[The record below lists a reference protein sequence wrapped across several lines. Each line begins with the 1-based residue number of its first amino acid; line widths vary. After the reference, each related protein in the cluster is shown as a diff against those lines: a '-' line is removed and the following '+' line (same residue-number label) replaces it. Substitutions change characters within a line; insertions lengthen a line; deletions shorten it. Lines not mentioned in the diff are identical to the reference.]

1 MNPIMNVLLIC
12 PKPEIST
19 RTDSAP
25 LGILSIATYLKE
37 KGHTVKFIDR
47 ETDKYDV
54 EKIVREFKPGIVGI
68 AVMSTKAIPDAL
80 HICTMVKG
88 HGIPVV
94 WGGTFT
100 SLIPELV
107 LKSGKVDYVVMGEG
121 EITMLEL
128 INAITANTPFRDID
142 GLAFVENGEIVINKD
157 RSFTDLAEFPVIDWS
172 LVDPAKYF
180 RAYFG
185 CEKMIYLYGSK
196 GCPGQCTFCMNKK
209 YHRCTYRRRPMEYV
223 LREIDYLV
231 KNCGLDGVY
240 FSDENCC
247 GTKTEM
253 LDFCCKIKDSGLDF
267 VWGCQTRINGFSE
280 EDFKVMY
287 DAGCR
292 WIYFGIES
300 GSKERLAKIKKGIA
314 YDKILETVTNCYNAG
329 IVAISGFIIGFPDEN
344 EQELRQ
350 TIELAKKMPFTMW
363 AFHHFIPVPGSELYY
378 SLIADGK
385 YELPST
391 LNEMAKISPADEI
404 IKNFSNI
411 PTKELNV
418 IWSYFM
424 ISTFARKKTD
434 TSAKP
439 FGFAIKVVREQLSDI
454 AKGGLTAFFVNFAL
468 TAKVFLTYLY
478 YYFFF
483 PRIRKKYGLYSNTNQ

>member
-1 MNPIMNVLLIC
+1 
-12 PKPEIST
+12 
-19 RTDSAP
+19 
-25 LGILSIATYLKE
+25 
-37 KGHTVKFIDR
+37 
-47 ETDKYDV
+47 
-54 EKIVREFKPGIVGI
+54 
-68 AVMSTKAIPDAL
+68 
-80 HICTMVKG
+80 
-88 HGIPVV
+88 
-94 WGGTFT
+94 
-100 SLIPELV
+100 
-107 LKSGKVDYVVMGEG
+107 
-121 EITMLEL
+121 
-128 INAITANTPFRDID
+128 
-142 GLAFVENGEIVINKD
+142 
-157 RSFTDLAEFPVIDWS
+157 
-172 LVDPAKYF
+172 
-180 RAYFG
+180 
-185 CEKMIYLYGSK
+185 
-196 GCPGQCTFCMNKK
+196 
-209 YHRCTYRRRPMEYV
+209 
-223 LREIDYLV
+223 
-231 KNCGLDGVY
+231 
-240 FSDENCC
+240 
-247 GTKTEM
+247 
-253 LDFCCKIKDSGLDF
+253 
-267 VWGCQTRINGFSE
+267 
-280 EDFKVMY
+280 MY

-314 YDKILETVTNCYNAG
+314 YDKIMETVTNCYNAG

-454 AKGGLTAFFVNFAL
+454 AKGGFIAFFVNFAFS
-468 TAKVFLTYLY
+468 AKVFMTYLY

-483 PRIRKKYGLYSNTNQ
+483 PKIRKKYGLYSNTNH